1 MDCGLLGQETI
12 AIFRIVAKI
21 DNVTTDNDEYSV
33 HYDQN
38 WDQSTGSTSTSNT
51 TSSTHN
57 VVSTTTH
64 GGYKVGQK
72 KVVQFQHVYTEIRS
86 YDVTL
91 TATIVAPNLPY
102 IHNVQHS
109 ANYTIAMSDVLCF
122 TTTGMSDSK
131 NDTTRTNQNNDN
143 NIFAI
148 DDDFVPPPAPS
159 TIDVQNA
166 SLTETGETPSS
177 SSSRMMVPFRAVPLV
192 MVVLFLNGWECFLQ
206 SLY

>member
-38 WDQSTGSTSTSNT
+38 WDQSTGSTITSNT

-57 VVSTTTH
+57 VISTTTH

-131 NDTTRTNQNNDN
+131 NDTTRSNPNN

-166 SLTETGETPSS
+166 SLTDAGETPSSS
-177 SSSRMMVPFRAVPLV
+177 SSSRMMVPFHAVPFM

-206 SLY
+206 SLC